1 MISASL
7 LLISCPAAPPTGEG
21 ASDNYC
27 IYVFLVLTPRN
38 ASVVSIYYNSHS
50 QEKET
55 AYSITREETAY
66 SITREETAYSIKL
79 GMWAKYTYSTRRS
92 NAFTLQA
99 RYTLR
104 NEEVHDELATS
115 NHR

>member
-1 MISASL
+1 M
-7 LLISCPAAPPTGEG
+7 
-21 ASDNYC
+21 
-27 IYVFLVLTPRN
+27 VLTPRN
-38 ASVVSIYYNSHS
+38 ASIVLIYYNSPS

-66 SITREETAYSIKL
+66 SIKL
-79 GMWAKYTYSTRRS
+79 GIWARYTYSTRRS
-92 NAFTLQA
+92 DAFTLQA